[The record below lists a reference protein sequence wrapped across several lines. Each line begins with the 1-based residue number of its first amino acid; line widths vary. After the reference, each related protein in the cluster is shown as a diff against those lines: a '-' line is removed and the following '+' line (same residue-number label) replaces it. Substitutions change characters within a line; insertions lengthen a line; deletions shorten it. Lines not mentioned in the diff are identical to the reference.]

1 MTVQEFASRFP
12 EVSADLC
19 DEPLL
24 AQYAETFGTF
34 LQEAENPG
42 ACSGAYSP
50 GNLYYLKLMSAI
62 RLHMYGL
69 STKEKTLD
77 KLQELLDQHAADSQG
92 FVDFLL
98 SDAST
103 A

>member
-1 MTVQEFASRFP
+1 MTVEELACRFP

-24 AQYAETFGTF
+24 AQFAETFGTF

-50 GNLYYLKLMSAI
+50 GNHFYIKLMGPI

-69 STKEKTLD
+69 CAKEKTLG
-77 KLQELLDQHAADSQG
+77 KLQELLDQYSADAQG
-92 FVDFLL
+92 FVDSLS
-98 SDAST
+98 SDAS
-103 A
+103 AV

>member
-24 AQYAETFGTF
+24 AQFAATFGTF
-34 LQEAENPG
+34 LREAENPG

-50 GNLYYLKLMSAI
+50 GNHYYIKLMGPI

-69 STKEKTLD
+69 STREKTIG
-77 KLQELLDQHAADSQG
+77 KLQQLLDQHAADAQG
-92 FVDFLL
+92 FVDSLL
-98 SDAST
+98 SDTSRV
-103 A
+103 